1 MKEQIEGILQKHGV
15 ATKMVVTSNEPEMM
29 YTQEVATELI
39 GELTNLLTQQRE
51 EAVKTTFEEI
61 GDGMV
66 RAYRGCEC
74 CGVATFTV
82 HTKEEL
88 DILSQQREKG
98 NKFKQEE

>member
-1 MKEQIEGILQKHGV
+1 MNKNIEEIKKYIRPYIDGIIEDDLAEAIQ
-15 ATKMVVTSNEPEMM
+15 
-29 YTQEVATELI
+29 
-39 GELTNLLTQQRE
+39 NLLTQQRE

-74 CGVATFTV
+74 CGVTTSTV

-98 NKFKQEE
+98 KE

>member
-1 MKEQIEGILQKHGV
+1 MNIEEQIKEI
-15 ATKMVVTSNEPEMM
+15 
-29 YTQEVATELI
+29 EVLLDDVGLTPPQIELVMDSV
-39 GELTNLLTQQRE
+39 TNLLTQQRE

-74 CGVATFTV
+74 CGVTTSTV

-88 DILSQQREKG
+88 DILSQQREKD
-98 NKFKQEE
+98 K

>member
-1 MKEQIEGILQKHGV
+1 MNNKNIEEQVKEILDDFLADYDEGAGLGLYAIT
-15 ATKMVVTSNEPEMM
+15 TKK
-29 YTQEVATELI
+29 I
-39 GELTNLLTQQRE
+39 TNLLTQQRE